1 MGMKHTQA
9 KTIDRYI
16 KSFPKDI
23 QLSLKQIREI
33 IQKTAP
39 DAVES
44 ISYGMPAFKI
54 NGKPLVYF
62 AAYEK
67 HIGFYPTPSGTAK
80 FKKELSPYKTGK
92 GSARFPIDEPLPLEL
107 IQKIVAFR
115 VQENAKLKK

>member
-1 MGMKHTQA
+1 MKHIQA
-9 KTIDRYI
+9 ETIDQYI
-16 KSFPKDI
+16 KSFPKDV

-33 IQKTAP
+33 IRKTAP

-80 FKKELSPYKTGK
+80 FKKELSPYKSGK
-92 GSARFPIDEPLPLEL
+92 GSAQFPIDELPPLGL

-115 VQENAKLKK
+115 VKENSTLKKKK

>member
-1 MGMKHTQA
+1 MKNVQV
-9 KTIDRYI
+9 KTIDQYI
-16 KSFPKDI
+16 KSFPKDV
-23 QLSLKQIREI
+23 QQSLKQIREI

-44 ISYGMPAFKI
+44 IGYGMPAYKI

-80 FKKELSPYKTGK
+80 FKKELSQYKSGK
-92 GSARFPIDEPLPLEL
+92 GSAQFPIGEPIPFGLVE
-107 IQKIVAFR
+107 KIVAFR
-115 VQENAKLKK
+115 VKENSKLKK

>member
-1 MGMKHTQA
+1 MKHTQA